1 MKLVIAEKPSMARAI
16 KDVVGREYEVTNA
29 FGHILELAEPD
40 AYLPADVPVSIK
52 TGRKIWRACDLP
64 ILPAEWRQ
72 IPIRSSKDQL
82 IKIGELLKK
91 ADLVVNAGDPDRE
104 GQLLIDEILDHFRYR
119 GRVERVWLSALD
131 KTSIDKAFRDLRD
144 NRSYKPLS
152 DAAMGRSRA
161 DWLVGMNLTRA
172 ATLSS
177 GSFYSIG
184 RVQTP
189 TLALV
194 VHRDLAIER
203 FAARDYF
210 EVRARIRHER
220 GTFSALW
227 KPSDPSGPGFDEE
240 GRLTD
245 RRQAE
250 ALSLKGKGAGKIS
263 RYEKKEE
270 SKSAPLPY
278 SLSALQKV
286 GSGRFGLS
294 ADEVLKTCQSLY
306 EKKVTSYPR
315 TDCRFLPVEQF
326 SEAERILQALP
337 VSPDIRPLISAS
349 RKHPA
354 WNTAKVTAH
363 PAIVPT
369 GERAG
374 DLSEKERKI
383 YDMIV
388 SSYLALFLPDH
399 RYFSAALSVEMN
411 REIWTATG
419 RQEIDPGW
427 TRLFG
432 RGDREEGGEED
443 LPSLPECRPG
453 EAVLG
458 EGGEVREKKTRP
470 PGRFTDG
477 TLIEAMSNIHK
488 FVEDPEAK
496 QTLKETS
503 GIGTEATRAGILE
516 TLVGR
521 EYIVRKG
528 KQILSTEKGRSLVGF
543 LEATLPDLVDPVTTA
558 RWEDD
563 LSEVSAGKKRV
574 EAFVG
579 GIADLVREQTRTLLT
594 KGQGGL
600 AGDPSSPAKI
610 ACPVCGGQA
619 LVTRRES
626 RNKKGVFFWTC
637 SQKTAAG
644 EPVHPPLT
652 DVAGTP
658 GAPFSEK
665 PPLNSDGPPCPT
677 CRKPLSAETTSK
689 GTAYFRCAEGHGP
702 WWSDN
707 GSPGNPWK
715 PQSGTES
722 AKGSFKKS
730 GKGAKTGRRS

>member
-16 KDVVGREYEVTNA
+16 KDVVGRDYEVTNA
-29 FGHILELAEPD
+29 FGHILELADPD
-40 AYLPADVPVSIK
+40 DYLPADVPLNPK
-52 TGRKIWRACDLP
+52 TQKKIWRAGDLP
-64 ILPAEWRQ
+64 IIPSTWKQ
-72 IPIRSSKDQL
+72 IPKPEARTQL
-82 IKIGELLKK
+82 NHIGELLKQ
-91 ADLVVNAGDPDRE
+91 ADLVVHAGDPDRE
-104 GQLLIDEILDHFRYR
+104 GQLLIDEILDHFHYR

-131 KTSIDKAFRDLRD
+131 KVSIDKAFRDLRD
-144 NRSYKPLS
+144 NHSYKPLS
-152 DAAMGRSRA
+152 DAAMARSRA

-172 ATLSS
+172 ASLSS

-194 VHRDLAIER
+194 VHRDLTIER

-278 SLSALQKV
+278 SLSALQKAA
-286 GSGRFGLS
+286 SGRFGLS

-326 SEAERILQALP
+326 SEAGRILQTLP
-337 VSPDIRPLISAS
+337 VSPTIRPLISAS

-363 PAIVPT
+363 HAIVPT

-388 SSYLALFLPDH
+388 SSYLALFLPNH

-432 RGDREEGGEED
+432 REDREEEGEED

-458 EGGEVREKKTRP
+458 EGGEVQEKKTRP
-470 PGRFTDG
+470 PARFTDG
-477 TLIEAMSNIHK
+477 TLIEAMSHIHK
-488 FVEDPEAK
+488 FVEDPDAK
-496 QTLKETS
+496 NRLKETS

-516 TLVGR
+516 TLVKR

-528 KQILSTEKGRSLVGF
+528 KTLLSTEKGRSLVTF
-543 LEATLPDLVDPVTTA
+543 LDATLPPLADPVTTA
-558 RWEDD
+558 RWEDG
-563 LSEVSAGKKRV
+563 LSDVSAGKERM

-644 EPVHPPLT
+644 EAVHPLLS

-658 GAPFSEK
+658 GAPFAEK

-689 GTAYFRCAEGHGP
+689 GTAYFRCVEGHGP
-702 WWSDN
+702 FWSDN

-715 PQSGTES
+715 PRPGAES
-722 AKGSFKKS
+722 TKGSFKKS
-730 GKGAKTGRRS
+730 GMGTKTGRRS